1 MVSYGVEE
9 GGDAG
14 AGAVVLHDSF
24 EAIDG
29 AGNILFEI
37 SLLLQHSTQ

>member
-1 MVSYGVEE
+1 MFYGVEE

-14 AGAVVLHDSF
+14 AGAVILHDSF
-24 EAIDG
+24 EAVDRP
-29 AGNILFEI
+29 GNIFFEI